1 MVQST
6 LLSENMSDR
15 KLFKIPASSASSGS
29 AATLHY
35 KDTPKGT
42 STAASVSTW
51 DAAVTETNNIS
62 LLLQTECTT
71 DEVLLNT
78 SYVYYNGSFRILNF
92 NYTNQYLHSSS
103 LEFQAL
109 AVQIEEFI
117 NAAYINSE
125 LKSLYIRSQ
134 VVSLSPGSVIPG
146 FVLLFHININGK
158 QNISA
163 QTVLAKNIENT
174 SVAHFNID
182 NSSLQMTVSSS
193 VAPSATTQI
202 PVQTFP
208 ATDNTSITLA
218 NAGNT
223 TVVGTTTS
231 TSTTVK
237 VTKGNGTACGVGGP
251 SALDRIVGGT
261 AATLGSWPWQA
272 SLHFQGSHKCGASLI
287 SSSWLVTAAHCF
299 SSSRDVNSWTVVL
312 GTISLSTGSGLKLQ
326 NIIIHENYTS
336 GEYQNDI
343 TLLQLSSPVKFTP
356 YIQPVCLPD
365 ALDIFPDNSSCY
377 VTGWGTLTDG
387 GSLASVLQQAELKI
401 INSKL
406 CSNYQM
412 YGYLIKPSM
421 ICAGY
426 IEGKIDSCQGDSGG
440 PLVALQSNNRWSLIG
455 IVSFGYGCALPMKPG
470 VYTEVTYFRS
480 WITQK
485 SGV

>member
-1 MVQST
+1 M
-6 LLSENMSDR
+6 R
-15 KLFKIPASSASSGS
+15 SS
-29 AATLHY
+29 
-35 KDTPKGT
+35 
-42 STAASVSTW
+42 
-51 DAAVTETNNIS
+51 
-62 LLLQTECTT
+62 T

-78 SYVYYNGSFRILNF
+78 SYVYYNGSFRILNL

-117 NAAYINSE
+117 NSSYINSE

-146 FVLLFHININGK
+146 FVLLFRININGK

-174 SVAHFNID
+174 LVAHFNID
-182 NSSLQMTVSSS
+182 NSSLQVTEIPADLAQDLLYSSKYLS
-193 VAPSATTQI
+193 
-202 PVQTFP
+202 
-208 ATDNTSITLA
+208 
-218 NAGNT
+218 
-223 TVVGTTTS
+223 TTTRWT
-231 TSTTVK
+231 TS
-237 VTKGNGTACGVGGP
+237 GADRTACGVGGP
-251 SALDRIVGGT
+251 SALSRIVGGT

-272 SLHFQGSHKCGASLI
+272 SLRFQGSHKCGASLI

-377 VTGWGTLTDG
+377 VSGWGTLTDG

-470 VYTEVTYFRS
+470 VYTKVTYFRS